1 MDVSVIIVNYNTK
14 ELTQSCIDSVFE
26 KTEGIDY
33 EVILVDNGSTDGSK
47 EHFEKDTRI
56 QYIFSE
62 VNLGYGKANN
72 IGYEHSSG
80 KYLFLLNSDTL
91 LLNNAIKEF
100 YDGMESRTNEI
111 ACMGCI
117 LKGRNGQRTH
127 SYGNYPTLGNEIM
140 RRVPLVRRYKNGMF
154 GFDTRPISYIDLHC
168 IEVEYVT
175 GADLFMRKEVADKYG
190 LFDPDFFL
198 YYEETEM
205 QYRYRK
211 QKLISCIIDTPSIIH
226 FEGASSKSGINRW
239 SWNAIPG
246 LMTCY
251 KKMYGTAQLRLF
263 KSILVTL
270 ICPFALINWQYP
282 IRSRLEYIA
291 KIIES

>member
-1 MDVSVIIVNYNTK
+1 VDVSVIIVNYNTK

-56 QYIFSE
+56 QYIYSE
-62 VNLGYGKANN
+62 VNQGFGKANN
-72 IGYEHSSG
+72 IGYEHSNG

-117 LKGRNGQRTH
+117 MKGKDGQRTH
-127 SYGNYPTLGNEIM
+127 SYGNFPTLGNEIM
-140 RRVPLVRRYKNGMF
+140 RRVPLLRRYKKGMF
-154 GFDTRPISYIDLHC
+154 GFDTRPISYIDQHC
-168 IEVEYVT
+168 FEVEYVT

-211 QKLISCIIDTPSIIH
+211 QYFISCIIDTPSIIH

-251 KKMYGTAQLRLF
+251 RKMYGTAQLRLF
-263 KSILVTL
+263 KIILLLLVV
-270 ICPFALINWQYP
+270 PFAIIDWHYP
-282 IRSRLEYIA
+282 IRGRLEYIA

>member
-14 ELTQSCIDSVFE
+14 DLTQSCIDSVFE

-56 QYIFSE
+56 QYIYSE
-62 VNLGYGKANN
+62 VNQGFGKANN
-72 IGYEHSSG
+72 IGYEHSNG
-80 KYLFLLNSDTL
+80 KYLFLLNSDTF

-100 YDGMESRTNEI
+100 YDEMESRTNEI
-111 ACMGCI
+111 ACMGCV

-127 SYGNYPTLGNEIM
+127 SYGNFPTLGNEIM
-140 RRVPLVRRYKNGMF
+140 RRVPLLRRYKNGMF
-154 GFDTRPISYIDLHC
+154 GFDTRPISYIDQHC
-168 IEVEYVT
+168 FEVEYVT
-175 GADLFMRKEVADKYG
+175 GADLFMRKDIADKYG

-211 QKLISCIIDTPSIIH
+211 HNSISCIIDTPSIIH
-226 FEGASSKSGINRW
+226 LGQGSQKGGINRW
-239 SWNAIPG
+239 SWRYIPG
-246 LMTCY
+246 LMICY
-251 KKMYGTAQLRLF
+251 RKMYGTAQLRLF
-263 KSILVTL
+263 KIILLLLVV
-270 ICPFALINWQYP
+270 PFAIIDWHYP
-282 IRSRLEYIA
+282 IRGRLEYIA

>member
-47 EHFEKDTRI
+47 EHFEKDPRI
-56 QYIFSE
+56 QYIYSE
-62 VNLGYGKANN
+62 VNLGYGMANN
-72 IGYEHSSG
+72 LGYQHCCG
-80 KYLFLLNSDTL
+80 RYLFLLNSDTL
-91 LLNNAIKEF
+91 ILNNAIKEF

-117 LKGRNGQRTH
+117 LKGGNGQRTH
-127 SYGNYPTLGNEIM
+127 SYGNYPTLGNEMM
-140 RRVPLVRRYKNGMF
+140 RRVPLLRKYKKGMV
-154 GFDTRPISYIDLHC
+154 GFDPTPISFIDQHC
-168 IEVEYVT
+168 FEVEYVI
-175 GADLFMRKEVADKYG
+175 GADLFVRKDVVDKYG

-226 FEGASSKSGINRW
+226 FGKGSQKGRINRW
-239 SWNAIPG
+239 NKNEFPG

-251 KKMYGTAQLRLF
+251 KKMYGTTQLRLF
-263 KSILVTL
+263 KILFLTL
-270 ICPFALINWQYP
+270 IIPLAVVDWHYP
-282 IRSRLEYIA
+282 VRTRLDFITTVF
-291 KIIES
+291 ES